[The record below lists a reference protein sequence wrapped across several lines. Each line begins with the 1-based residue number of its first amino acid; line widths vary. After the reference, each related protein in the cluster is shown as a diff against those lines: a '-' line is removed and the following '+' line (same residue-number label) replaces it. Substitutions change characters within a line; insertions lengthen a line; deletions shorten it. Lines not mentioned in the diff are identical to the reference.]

1 MPILSQN
8 LQNSTQNKTQKH
20 FLFKEESY
28 LIRGACFSLYKKFR
42 NTQKESV
49 YQKSLLLELTNKGL
63 QAVRE
68 KQLPIY
74 HLGVKVGV
82 YAPDFVVNGAI
93 IIELKAKPFIHKEDL
108 QQFWYYLKNSE
119 FSLGFLVNFGE
130 PNGVKIIRRVYD
142 NTQNR
147 LNNTRNNTESE

>member
-1 MPILSQN
+1 MKTQVKAQN
-8 LQNSTQNKTQKH
+8 LQNKTQNKSE

-28 LIRGACFSLYKKFR
+28 LIRGACFDLYKKFR

-49 YQKSLLLELTNKGL
+49 YQRSLLLELTNKGL

-74 HLGVKVGV
+74 HLGEKVGV
-82 YAPDFVVNGAI
+82 YTPDLIVNEAI
-93 IIELKAKPFIHKEDL
+93 IIELKAKPFFLKEDI

-130 PNGVKIIRRVYD
+130 PGGVRIIRKVYSHD
-142 NTQNR
+142 K
-147 LNNTRNNTESE
+147 

>member
-1 MPILSQN
+1 MTTQN
-8 LQNSTQNKTQKH
+8 IQNNTQNKSQKS

-28 LIRGACFSLYKKFR
+28 LIRGSCFSLYKKFR
-42 NTQKESV
+42 NTQKESI
-49 YQKSLLLELTNKGL
+49 YQKSLLLELTSKGL

-68 KQLPIY
+68 KQIPIY

-82 YAPDFVVNGAI
+82 YTPDFIVNEAI

-142 NTQNR
+142 HKP
-147 LNNTRNNTESE
+147 SE

>member
-1 MPILSQN
+1 MKMKTQVKAQN
-8 LQNSTQNKTQKH
+8 LQNKTQNKSE

-28 LIRGACFSLYKKFR
+28 LIRGACFDLYKKFR

-49 YQKSLLLELTNKGL
+49 YQRSLLLELTNKGL

-74 HLGVKVGV
+74 HLGEKVGV
-82 YAPDFVVNGAI
+82 YTPDLIVNEAI
-93 IIELKAKPFIHKEDL
+93 IIELKAKPFFLKEDI

-130 PNGVKIIRRVYD
+130 PGGVRIIRKVYSHD
-142 NTQNR
+142 K
-147 LNNTRNNTESE
+147 

>member
-1 MPILSQN
+1 MQTQN
-8 LQNSTQNKTQKH
+8 QQNITQNKTQKP

-28 LIRGACFSLYKKFR
+28 LIRGACFDLYKKFR
-42 NTQKESV
+42 NTQKESI
-49 YQKSLLLELTNKGL
+49 YQKSLLLELKSKGL
-63 QAVRE
+63 HAVRE

-74 HLGVKVGV
+74 HLGEKVGV
-82 YAPDFVVNGAI
+82 YTPDLIVNEAI

-119 FSLGFLVNFGE
+119 FSLGFLINFGE

-142 NTQNR
+142 HKP
-147 LNNTRNNTESE
+147 SV